1 MTLKKATLYPADL
14 TVAEGV
20 TFDFNPK
27 NIKISHSVSAN
38 QVGAKASGTTEAGTD
53 PAKDGSQNLTRE
65 QEYEKSSMTMLKLAD
80 VVFDGYKVLRN
91 CGLLLKWSYLYTV
104 EATNTRQLLGLN
116 FVWCNFQLGAN
127 TKIGSKIPVLLM
139 RADVSYE
146 RFLSDGTPIRA
157 TVGLD
162 LQINSADPMAQ
173 NPTSGGL
180 TGRSGRTV
188 IDGDSLP
195 GIAVAEYGRPGE
207 WRRLAEAN
215 DLDDPLRIRP
225 GSTLYLPSRAEVAGR
240 RPA

>member
-1 MTLKKATLYPADL
+1 MTLEKATLYPNGA
-14 TVAEGV
+14 TAAEGV

-27 NIKISHSVSAN
+27 SIKISHSVSAH
-38 QVGAKASGTTEAGTD
+38 QVGAKASATTESGSE
-53 PAKDGSQNLTRE
+53 PAKEGGQNLTRE

-91 CGLLLKWSYLYTV
+91 CGLLLRWSYLYTV
-104 EATNTRQLLGLN
+104 EATNTRQLLNLN

-127 TKIGSKIPVLLM
+127 TKIGSQIPVLLM
-139 RADVSYE
+139 RADVNYE
-146 RFLSDGTPIRA
+146 RFLSDGTPVRA

-162 LQINSADPMAQ
+162 LQINAADPMEQ

-180 TGRSGRTV
+180 SGRSGHTV

-195 GIAVAEYGRPGE
+195 GIAVAEYGKPGD

-225 GSTLYLPSRAEVAGR
+225 GSMLYLPSRTEIAGR

>member
-1 MTLKKATLYPADL
+1 MTLQKAALYPAGTTAL
-14 TVAEGV
+14 QGV

-27 NIKISHSVSAN
+27 SIKVSHSVSAH
-38 QVGAKASGTTEAGTD
+38 QVGAKITSTSDSGSD
-53 PAKDGSQNLTRE
+53 PPKDGSQNLTRE

-80 VVFDGYKVLRN
+80 VVFDGYKVLQN

-104 EATNTRQLLGLN
+104 EAANTRNLLSLN
-116 FVWCNFQLGAN
+116 FEWCKFQLGAN
-127 TKIGSKIPVLLM
+127 TKIGSRIPVLMM
-139 RADVSYE
+139 RADVNYE

-162 LQINSADPMAQ
+162 LQINAADPLEQ
-173 NPTSGGL
+173 NPTSAGL
-180 TGRSGRTV
+180 MGRSGHMV

-195 GIAVAEYGRPGE
+195 GIAVAEYGRPGD
-207 WRRLAEAN
+207 WRRLAQAN

-225 GSTLYLPSRAEVAGR
+225 GSMLYLPSRTEIAGR